1 MYSYH
6 NVKSNVV
13 LKNPQSTNFK
23 VLTMDIDGC
32 LVGGISKTLGWSPL
46 LSAIDRGDETWQ
58 RDTYSRQS
66 ERLLKG
72 VSGKLRKSPSFT
84 QAFFCEN
91 LTETEKGEMGADT
104 DSLAPDTKEMLTTVF
119 RCNKKLILMR
129 YSSWCDPGL
138 AAFTLTLVSTPQKVW
153 CSWQRFSLWCRA
165 GQPHEIRWY
174 YNF

>member
-1 MYSYH
+1 MWCWT
-6 NVKSNVV
+6 
-13 LKNPQSTNFK
+13 NPQSTDFK
-23 VLTMDIDGC
+23 VLTMDIDRC

-72 VSGKLRKSPSFT
+72 VSGELRKSPRFT
-84 QAFFCEN
+84 QAFFGEKYITEILD

-119 RCNKKLILMR
+119 RCNKRLILMR
-129 YSSWCDPGL
+129 FSSWCNPGL
-138 AAFTLTLVSTPQKVW
+138 AFTLTFVSIPQEVR

-165 GQPHEIRWY
+165 GQPHEIRW
-174 YNF
+174 